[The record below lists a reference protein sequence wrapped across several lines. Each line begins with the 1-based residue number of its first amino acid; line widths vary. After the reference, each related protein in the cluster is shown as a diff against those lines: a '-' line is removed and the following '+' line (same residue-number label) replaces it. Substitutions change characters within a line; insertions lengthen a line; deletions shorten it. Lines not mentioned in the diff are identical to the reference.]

1 MLLLLP
7 FKMRCPGHSEVGVN
21 KSQIFKELDPRI
33 PKCLLLTHYGLLIYL
48 MKLLKYSR
56 DEEAEMDWS
65 ELVKGQVNKEQCREF
80 STG

>member
-1 MLLLLP
+1 
-7 FKMRCPGHSEVGVN
+7 
-21 KSQIFKELDPRI
+21 
-33 PKCLLLTHYGLLIYL
+33 

-65 ELVKGQVNKEQCREF
+65 ELVKGQVNKKQYREF